1 MSEVSLRLNLPPE
14 AQYMS
19 GHSLI
24 VKGETL
30 QEVKEVLAEEVGE
43 DRASFIV
50 GVFFENIL
58 LGGVK
63 DALDGDPGRVEQAP
77 KKQAPK
83 KSESAAEKAKRLAA
97 ARKKGAK

>member
-77 KKQAPK
+77 KK
-83 KSESAAEKAKRLAA
+83 SESAAEKAKRLAA